1 MNLEISYEPQDEEIT
16 MVLDDSTVLK
26 AELGSREELVLND
39 AFKELQEDNEA
50 LYLFLRSTVR
60 GLFKLT
66 DV

>member
-1 MNLEISYEPQDEEIT
+1 MNLEISYEPQDEEVT

-26 AELGSREELVLND
+26 AELGSRDELVLND

-60 GLFKLT
+60 NLFKLT